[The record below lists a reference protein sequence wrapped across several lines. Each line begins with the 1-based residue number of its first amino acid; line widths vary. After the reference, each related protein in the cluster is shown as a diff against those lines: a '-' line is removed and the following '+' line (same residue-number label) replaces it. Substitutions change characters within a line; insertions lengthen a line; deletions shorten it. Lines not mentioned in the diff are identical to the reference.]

1 MKKTIIAVLAA
12 GAVLGGGCDRRDS
25 GLKKGD
31 LLFRADGSD
40 AISEAI
46 QGVSDGYEGMRFSH
60 AGILDIQGEDT
71 TVIEAVF
78 SGVRRTPLG
87 EFLSHA
93 AMREGRPAVLVERLR
108 PPYDVL
114 SASAVERASGFIG
127 RPYDE
132 AFLPD
137 NDAYYCTELIQ
148 ASYLDGGGNPLFA
161 SRPMTF
167 RDNRTGEIP
176 QAWTDFFEARGLDI
190 PEGVPGTN
198 PGDMAVDTVLY
209 EVFRFY

>member
-1 MKKTIIAVLAA
+1 MKKAIIAVLAA
-12 GAVLGGGCDRRDS
+12 AVLGAACGGKDS

-31 LLFRADGSD
+31 LVFRADEPD
-40 AISEAI
+40 AISDAI
-46 QGVSDGYEGMRFSH
+46 QGVSDGYGGMRFSH

-78 SGVRRTPLG
+78 SGVRRTPFR

-93 AMREGRPAVLVERLR
+93 AIRNGRPAVLVERLR
-108 PPYDVL
+108 PPYGA
-114 SASAVERASGFIG
+114 SADAAVERAAGFIG

-148 ASYLDGGGNPLFA
+148 ASYLDGGGKPLFS

-176 QAWTDFFEARGLDI
+176 RAWTDFFEARGLDV

-198 PGDMAVDTVLY
+198 PGDMAADTILY
-209 EVFRFY
+209 EVLRFY